1 MTPKNKKEEWRE
13 RFEKMFSVASFTW
26 NGDNATGLK
35 AAKMTQR
42 NVKSFLASELALA
55 RKEERERI
63 VEDYIKHLVENECK
77 GGHII
82 DWSKAK
88 RVIFPNL
95 QLTRKPISLRITTSL
110 LAKVKVV
117 ANKKDMP
124 YQTLMK
130 QYISKGVEAELHA

>member
-1 MTPKNKKEEWRE
+1 MNKK
-13 RFEKMFSVASFTW
+13 
-26 NGDNATGLK
+26 LK
-35 AAKMTQR
+35 QIPNFK
-42 NVKSFLASELALA
+42 NED
-55 RKEERERI
+55 EERKFWDTHSS
-63 VEDYIKHLVENECK
+63 VDY
-77 GGHII
+77 I